1 MKPCR
6 TITVHKE
13 KEVKAMANSTF
24 GSIFEI
30 KTVAGLRILKPSHFA
45 GREVTQDEFTHILRV
60 LKAFWQY
67 EGEPRPWQPHARTRD
82 DKCTDGFINLMEVL
96 RESNLCEILAS
107 QLLAK
112 VRKVYSGPI
121 HWVVSAAY
129 AGIDLGHE
137 VGRQAG
143 AIHAF
148 TEKDQDGNPTVWA
161 RHTVGEGEVVLI
173 TNELMTTAH
182 GSPYQTKAAVR
193 DKNKIQPVQ
202 FAPVAAVLV
211 NRSADAE
218 TLEDGTPLA
227 VFARYYMHTYQ
238 PGPATCKYC
247 AAGSPSIK
255 PKVEGNWE
263 KHFQNV

>member
-1 MKPCR
+1 M
-6 TITVHKE
+6 V
-13 KEVKAMANSTF
+13 NSTF
-24 GSIFEI
+24 GSIFDI
-30 KTVAGLRILKPSHFA
+30 QTVAGLRILKPSHFV
-45 GREVTQDEFTHILRV
+45 GREMTQAEFTHMLR
-60 LKAFWQY
+60 LCQAFWQY
-67 EGEPRPWQPHARTRD
+67 EGEPRPGQPHARTRD
-82 DKCTDGFINLMEVL
+82 DKCTDGFINLMEAL
-96 RESNLCEILAS
+96 RESNLCEILAG

-112 VRKVYSGPI
+112 VRQVYPGPI
-121 HWVVSAAY
+121 HWTISAAY

-148 TEKDQDGNPTVWA
+148 TEKDSDGNPTVWA
-161 RHTVGEGEVVLI
+161 RHTVGPDEMVLI

-182 GSPYQTKAAVR
+182 GSTYQIKTAVR
-193 DKNKIQPVQ
+193 DKNKVQPVM

-218 TLEDGTPLA
+218 TLEDGTPVVA
-227 VFARYYMHTYQ
+227 HFRYHMNTYQ

-263 KHFQNV
+263 KHFQNA